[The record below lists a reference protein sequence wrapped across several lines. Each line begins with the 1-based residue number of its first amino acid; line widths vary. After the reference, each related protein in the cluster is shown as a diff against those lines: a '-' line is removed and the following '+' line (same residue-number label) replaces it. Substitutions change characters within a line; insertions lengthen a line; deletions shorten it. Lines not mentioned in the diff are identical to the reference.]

1 MGCLIEEK
9 IMEIG
14 KQFYM
19 NDCRVKLIIKHYN
32 LWGGVVEAVIPLDSE
47 LFGTEL
53 LSPKELERSR
63 IVMDGY
69 TRVLDGYD
77 DKCFEKLLDSV
88 KRYGYGFSYKTVGNL
103 AWGFLGF
110 KIHTYD
116 VCVKV
121 KRILSMELVIDV
133 ESSRPLRNKSFEQLQ
148 KIVTP
153 ELIRKHEQAG
163 SLENYF
169 SPRQMLEKYNNL

>member
-9 IMEIG
+9 LMEIG

-32 LWGGVVEAVIPLDSE
+32 LWGGVVETVIPLDSE

-53 LSPKELERSR
+53 LSPRELERNR

-69 TRVLDGYD
+69 ARVLDGYD
-77 DKCFEKLLDSV
+77 DECFEKFLDEV
-88 KRYGYGFSYKTVGNL
+88 KRYGYGFSYKTVESV

-116 VCVKV
+116 VSVKV

-133 ESSRPLRNKSFEQLQ
+133 ERSRPLRNKSFEELQ

-153 ELIRKHEQAG
+153 ELIKKHEQAG
-163 SLENYF
+163 ILENYF
-169 SPRQMLEKYNNL
+169 SPRQMLERYNNL